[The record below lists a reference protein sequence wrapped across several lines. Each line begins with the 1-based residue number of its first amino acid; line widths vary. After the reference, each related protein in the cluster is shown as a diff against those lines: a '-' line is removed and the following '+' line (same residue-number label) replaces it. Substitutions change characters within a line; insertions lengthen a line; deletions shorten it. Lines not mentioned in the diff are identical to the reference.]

1 MQIHND
7 TKKDLTIAFG
17 SNPNDATIGTL
28 KAGATDELP
37 VETASFFNILSI
49 EEAKDC

>member
-7 TKKDLTIAFG
+7 TKKDLMIAFG
-17 SNPNDATIGTL
+17 SNPDDVIVGTL

-37 VETASFFNILSI
+37 VEDARFFNILGI
-49 EEAKDC
+49 EE